1 MSVVSFVVDNTDEL
15 TDKRSMS
22 SSWVCPACS
31 RRVPGAFAQCRC
43 GQPAIETSDGIPDP
57 AKVSTAVTAGP
68 SILVQSVG
76 LLLVAVAAFSGAV
89 WWMNSRPA
97 TASRPEAAPAST
109 ISITAIAP
117 EAPAIGAPED
127 LTADVPQADVPP
139 VDPAGA
145 DSLEDLISRVMPA
158 VVTIQTPSSRGS
170 GFFVAA
176 DTILTNVHV
185 VGTDSTVAIRW
196 PDGTTTT
203 ARVESTAPAF
213 DIAVLKVLGV
223 RSGQAVIPLG
233 AAAGVRIGEEVIA
246 IGTPLGFLQNSVTRG
261 IVSGLRDVG
270 GATLVQTDAA
280 INPGNSG
287 GPLLDRSGR
296 AVGVIK
302 SGYVGAD
309 GLSFAVAIE
318 HARAV
323 LEGRTT
329 PAPGLPSPPTQYQ
342 ALSPA
347 VASPAD
353 QRRLD
358 AIRRFE
364 EAIAQAAR
372 AADALDGQWASF
384 TASCYQGRIAGAFD
398 RPWFALWDARAM
410 QGVVSS
416 SCVPY
421 FDDLRRRANDI
432 RQAVVGIDE
441 AARRADVY
449 PGIRRDVLR
458 KNRLDYWTK

>member
-1 MSVVSFVVDNTDEL
+1 MLPVNAPDDLAVDAPLAEVS
-15 TDKRSMS
+15 
-22 SSWVCPACS
+22 
-31 RRVPGAFAQCRC
+31 PG
-43 GQPAIETSDGIPDP
+43 
-57 AKVSTAVTAGP
+57 
-68 SILVQSVG
+68 
-76 LLLVAVAAFSGAV
+76 
-89 WWMNSRPA
+89 
-97 TASRPEAAPAST
+97 EAARS
-109 ISITAIAP
+109 
-117 EAPAIGAPED
+117 
-127 LTADVPQADVPP
+127 
-139 VDPAGA
+139 

-158 VVTIQTPSSRGS
+158 VVTIQTPTSRGS
-170 GFFVAA
+170 GFFVAV
-176 DTILTNVHV
+176 DTVLTNVHV
-185 VGTDSTVAIRW
+185 VGTDSIVTIRR

-213 DIAVLKVLGV
+213 DIAVLKVAGV
-223 RSGQAVIPLG
+223 RPGQAVIPLG
-233 AAAGVRIGEEVIA
+233 SAAGVRVGEEVVA
-246 IGTPLGFLQNSVTRG
+246 IGTPLGFLQNTVTRG

-287 GPLLDRSGR
+287 GPLLDRSGN

-302 SGYVGAD
+302 SGYVGSD

-323 LEGRTT
+323 LEGRLMPT
-329 PAPGLPSPPTQYQ
+329 PGVPSAPAQYQ

-347 VASPAD
+347 VVSPAD

-364 EAIAQAAR
+364 DAIAQAAR
-372 AADALDGQWASF
+372 AADALDGQWTSF
-384 TASCYQGRIAGAFD
+384 IASCYQGRIIGTFD
-398 RPWFALWDARAM
+398 RPWFALWDRRAM

-421 FDDLRRRANDI
+421 FDDFRRRANGL
-432 RQAVVGIDE
+432 RQAVIETDE
-441 AARRADVY
+441 VARRTDVY

-458 KNRLDYWTK
+458 KHRLDYWTN

>member
-1 MSVVSFVVDNTDEL
+1 M
-15 TDKRSMS
+15 
-22 SSWVCPACS
+22 
-31 RRVPGAFAQCRC
+31 
-43 GQPAIETSDGIPDP
+43 
-57 AKVSTAVTAGP
+57 
-68 SILVQSVG
+68 
-76 LLLVAVAAFSGAV
+76 VALAAASGAV
-89 WWMNSRPA
+89 WWVNGSQTTSSPPVAAPGPA
-97 TASRPEAAPAST
+97 TASAARRPPASV
-109 ISITAIAP
+109 
-117 EAPAIGAPED
+117 EAVTPATPPLEAPED
-127 LTADVPQADVPP
+127 LAVDTPHADIPP
-139 VDPAGA
+139 VDAAPSG
-145 DSLEDLISRVMPA
+145 SLEDLISRVMPA

-176 DTILTNVHV
+176 DTIITNVHV
-185 VGTDSTVAIRW
+185 VGTEPTVTIRR

-203 ARVESTAPAF
+203 ARVEATAPAF

-223 RSGQAVIPLG
+223 RTGQAVIPLG
-233 AAAGVRIGEEVIA
+233 ATAAVRIGEEVIA
-246 IGTPLGFLQNSVTRG
+246 IGTPLGFLQNTVTRG

-323 LEGRTT
+323 LEGRTQ
-329 PAPGLPSPPTQYQ
+329 APGAPSAPTQYQ
-342 ALSPA
+342 TLSPA
-347 VASPAD
+347 VASPTD

-358 AIRRFE
+358 AIRAFE
-364 EAIAQAAR
+364 GAIAQVAR
-372 AADALDGQWASF
+372 AADALDGQWTSF
-384 TASCYQGRIAGAFD
+384 MASCYEGRIVGTFD
-398 RPWFALWDARAM
+398 RPWFALWDQRAM

-416 SCVPY
+416 NCSPY
-421 FDDLRRRANDI
+421 FDDLRRRANEI

-441 AARRADVY
+441 AARRADIY

-458 KNRLDYWTK
+458 KHRLDYWSR